1 MRRRGYPFASG
12 RHGYNMR
19 ALEMSKSIVD
29 ARCERGATTR
39 GCSGGRGSDDTR
51 GYGVGSGD
59 VGKELP
65 RGSSRKSVSLW
76 ADLPVAF
83 LETGS

>member
-1 MRRRGYPFASG
+1 M
-12 RHGYNMR
+12 
-19 ALEMSKSIVD
+19 KV
-29 ARCERGATTR
+29 GATTR

-65 RGSSRKSVSLW
+65 RGDSRKSASLG
-76 ADLPVAF
+76 ADMPV
-83 LETGS
+83 

>member
-1 MRRRGYPFASG
+1 
-12 RHGYNMR
+12 MR

-29 ARCERGATTR
+29 ANVKVGATTR
-39 GCSGGRGSDDTR
+39 GFSGGRGSDDTR

-65 RGSSRKSVSLW
+65 RGDSRESVSLW
-76 ADLPVAF
+76 ADMPVAF